1 MVLCLTSPGACKL
14 VSSAIEN
21 LLLFRKSSAACSV
34 SPLFATKMNSATV
47 CGQSVRRLLPSFT
60 WAWVTPADKH
70 KLTNLTHMTVWDK
83 PVFSWSVKQ
92 KSSMLQCTLLTEE
105 PRLRRNERVSEG
117 KLVLQGEWM
126 GENYKPLKSIYFSV
140 YLLPHVHPTVQLWG
154 PQMPKPP
161 SHSQLDA
168 HASLPWFV
176 VCNLLSWPLCSKLD
190 PCFEASG
197 SRDFFCGDQSFS
209 CFSIRPLQWETPD
222 GLIVTWIST
231 LQFFKRAESL
241 S

>member
-1 MVLCLTSPGACKL
+1 MHV
-14 VSSAIEN
+14 N
-21 LLLFRKSSAACSV
+21 LLLFCKSSAVCSV
-34 SPLFATKMNSATV
+34 SPLFATKMNSTTV

-60 WAWVTPADKH
+60 WAWVVPADEL
-70 KLTNLTHMTVWDK
+70 KLKNLTHMTVWDK
-83 PVFSWSVKQ
+83 PVFTRSVKQ

-105 PRLRRNERVSEG
+105 PRLRRNERVSDG
-117 KLVLQGEWM
+117 KLVLQDEWM
-126 GENYKPLKSIYFSV
+126 SENYKPLKSIYFSV

-154 PQMPKPP
+154 PQTPKPS

-190 PCFEASG
+190 PCFEANG

-222 GLIVTWIST
+222 GLVVTWIST
-231 LQFFKRAESL
+231 LHF
-241 S
+241 